1 MNSLKSLFLAAL
13 LCATSF
19 AAVAP
24 AVAHEYEVG
33 ELHIDHPW
41 SREMPPTAPTAAA
54 YFIIHNKGASS
65 DRLLS
70 VDTPFAGKA
79 EMHEHIDQNGLM
91 KMQQVQFVT
100 IPAGGEATFAPM
112 AYHVMLFN
120 LKQQAKDGER
130 FPLTLHF
137 EKAGEVT
144 LQVAVQKEAPAE
156 KHDMDMS
163 QHNH

>member
-1 MNSLKSLFLAAL
+1 MTLLKTLFLSVL
-13 LCATSF
+13 FSLPTL
-19 AAVAP
+19 
-24 AVAHEYEVG
+24 AVAHEYEAG

-41 SREMPPTAPTAAA
+41 SREMPPTAPTAAV
-54 YFIIHNKGASS
+54 YFIIHNKGASA

-70 VDTPFAGKA
+70 VDTPAAGKA

-100 IPAGGEATFAPM
+100 VPAGGEATFAPM

-130 FPLTLHF
+130 IPLTLHF

-144 LQVAVQKEAPAE
+144 VQVAVQKEAPAMQ
-156 KHDMDMS
+156 HDMS
-163 QHNH
+163 EHKN

>member
-1 MNSLKSLFLAAL
+1 MTLLKTLLLSVLFGLSSL
-13 LCATSF
+13 
-19 AAVAP
+19 
-24 AVAHEYEVG
+24 AVAHEYEAG

-41 SREMPPTAPTAAA
+41 SREMPPSAPTAAV
-54 YFIIHNKGASS
+54 YFIIHNKGASA

-100 IPAGGEATFAPM
+100 VPAGGEATFAPM

-120 LKQQAKDGER
+120 LKQQGKDGER

-137 EKAGEVT
+137 EKAGAVT
-144 LQVAVQKEAPAE
+144 VQVAVQKEAPAE
-156 KHDMDMS
+156 QHDMS
-163 QHNH
+163 QHNN

>member
-1 MNSLKSLFLAAL
+1 MSLFKSLFAAAAL
-13 LCATSF
+13 LTLSF
-19 AAVAP
+19 TAM
-24 AVAHEYEVG
+24 AHEYQVG

-41 SREMPPTAPTAAA
+41 SREMPPTAPTSAV
-54 YFIIHNKGASS
+54 YFIIHNKGASA

-70 VDTPFAGKA
+70 VDTPVAGKA

-100 IPAGGEATFAPM
+100 VPAGGEATFAPM

-120 LKQQAKDGER
+120 LKQQGKDGER

-144 LQVAVQKEAPAE
+144 VQVAVQKEAPAE
-156 KHDMDMS
+156 QHDMS
-163 QHNH
+163 QHKN

>member
-1 MNSLKSLFLAAL
+1 MRWFKSLFTAVAVLSL
-13 LCATSF
+13 SF
-19 AAVAP
+19 AAM
-24 AVAHEYEVG
+24 AHEYEVG

-41 SREMPPTAPTAAA
+41 SREMPPTAPTAAV
-54 YFIIHNKGASS
+54 YFIIHNKGASA

-70 VDTPFAGKA
+70 VDTPAAGKA

-100 IPAGGEATFAPM
+100 VPAGGEATFAPM

-120 LKQQAKDGER
+120 LKQQGRDGER

-144 LQVAVQKEAPAE
+144 VQVAVQKEAPAE
-156 KHDMDMS
+156 QHDMS
-163 QHNH
+163 QHKN

>member
-1 MNSLKSLFLAAL
+1 MSLFKSLFAAAAL
-13 LCATSF
+13 LTLSFTAT
-19 AAVAP
+19 
-24 AVAHEYEVG
+24 AHEYQVG

-41 SREMPPTAPTAAA
+41 SREMPPTAPTSAV
-54 YFIIHNKGASS
+54 YFIIHNKGASA

-70 VDTPFAGKA
+70 VDTPVAGKA

-100 IPAGGEATFAPM
+100 VPAGGEATFAPM

-120 LKQQAKDGER
+120 LKQQGKDGER

-144 LQVAVQKEAPAE
+144 VQVAVQKEAPAE
-156 KHDMDMS
+156 QHDMS
-163 QHNH
+163 QHKN